1 LYGREG
7 AVRDGEVLVYPFS
20 LDFPPEIRYAS
31 FPFRYGGAEAAGIRC
46 LVSSRFAGSM
56 AAEGRA
62 PGALY
67 RALGLEA
74 ERVRRVQQVHSR
86 RVLAVGADDGV
97 TGPPAAGAG
106 DGVNGPPAAGGAL
119 AEALPRADG
128 MVTADRRLCLLVT
141 VADCLPVFL
150 YDTESGAFGLLH
162 SGWRGTGIVLSALAL
177 MKERWHTRP
186 EALAAV
192 LGPCI
197 GVCCYSVDEGR
208 AAAFEGEFGGSGGPY
223 PLGPVTER
231 RVSEEG
237 TPRWYL
243 NLRAA
248 NARLLAAA
256 GVRHIAVCGDCT
268 FTDER
273 FGSYRREGQGYTRM
287 AALTG
292 YF

>member
-1 LYGREG
+1 M
-7 AVRDGEVLVYPFS
+7 VYS
-20 LDFPPEIRYAS
+20 
-31 FPFRYGGAEAAGIRC
+31 
-46 LVSSRFAGSM
+46 
-56 AAEGRA
+56 AEGRA
-62 PGALY
+62 RGGLY
-67 RALGLEA
+67 RALGLDA
-74 ERVRRVQQVHSR
+74 GRIRQVRQTHSR
-86 RVLAVGADDGV
+86 RVLAVGN
-97 TGPPAAGAG
+97 GAG
-106 DGVNGPPAAGGAL
+106 GVPGSPAAGG
-119 AEALPRADG
+119 EAPETPPQGDG
-128 MVTADRRLCLLVT
+128 MVTADRDLCLLVT

-177 MKERWHTRP
+177 MEERWHTRP
-186 EALAAV
+186 ESLAAV

-197 GVCCYSVDEGR
+197 GVCCYSVDGER
-208 AAAFEGEFGGSGGPY
+208 AAAFEEEFGGGGGPY

-231 RVSEEG
+231 RVSEAG
-237 TPRWYL
+237 PPRRYL

-256 GVRHIAVCGDCT
+256 GIRHIAVCGNCT

-273 FGSYRREGQGYTRM
+273 LGSYRREGKDYTRM

>member
-1 LYGREG
+1 
-7 AVRDGEVLVYPFS
+7 
-20 LDFPPEIRYAS
+20 
-31 FPFRYGGAEAAGIRC
+31 
-46 LVSSRFAGSM
+46 
-56 AAEGRA
+56 
-62 PGALY
+62 
-67 RALGLEA
+67 
-74 ERVRRVQQVHSR
+74 
-86 RVLAVGADDGV
+86 
-97 TGPPAAGAG
+97 
-106 DGVNGPPAAGGAL
+106 
-119 AEALPRADG
+119 
-128 MVTADRRLCLLVT
+128 VT

-150 YDTESGAFGLLH
+150 YDTGSGAFGLLH

-197 GVCCYSVDEGR
+197 GVCCYQVDGER
-208 AAAFEGEFGGSGGPY
+208 AAAFEGEFGGGGPY

-231 RVSEEG
+231 RVQAEG
-237 TPRWYL
+237 NPRRYL

-273 FGSYRREGQGYTRM
+273 LGSYRREGRDYTRM

>member
-1 LYGREG
+1 
-7 AVRDGEVLVYPFS
+7 
-20 LDFPPEIRYAS
+20 
-31 FPFRYGGAEAAGIRC
+31 
-46 LVSSRFAGSM
+46 M

-62 PGALY
+62 RGVLY

-74 ERVRRVQQVHSR
+74 GRVRQVRQVHSR
-86 RVLAVGADDGV
+86 RVLAVDGV
-97 TGPPAAGAG
+97 SGINGGGVAGPS
-106 DGVNGPPAAGGAL
+106 AAGG
-119 AEALPRADG
+119 EVPETPPQADG
-128 MVTADRRLCLLVT
+128 MVTADRDLCLLVT

-177 MKERWHTRP
+177 MEEHWHTRP
-186 EALAAV
+186 EAIAAV

-197 GVCCYSVDEGR
+197 GVRCYSVDEGR

-231 RVSEEG
+231 RLSGEG
-237 TPRWYL
+237 IPRRYL

-256 GVRHIAVCGDCT
+256 GVRHIAVCGNCT

-273 FGSYRREGQGYTRM
+273 LGSYRREGKGYTRM